1 MQPLAY
7 TTSIMSWHLLS
18 SAIRRIRESETR
30 LTPIDLNL
38 ETPSCVI
45 LGCTALEA
53 FANEISSLTSAF
65 LFNEKKDPRAR
76 YSTAAQREADRGM
89 AWHDCQAI
97 AQIKDDPKGSF
108 YDRYKALLRA
118 ASIEKPNCMQSLSY
132 LRDLRDAFVHFRAC
146 GVPIVED
153 SDGVIHYAQ
162 EPPKVFAHLQSYN
175 VNGRPVVAVGTGEVG
190 VEWILR
196 VSTNA
201 MAAWSLSL
209 ILEAIMHVLDLLPAG
224 EYRDFVLRRY
234 AARDKSFSTVF
245 EKGKTDVEGW
255 KNSLF
260 FAS

>member
-7 TTSIMSWHLLS
+7 TTSVMSWHLLS
-18 SAIRRIRESETR
+18 SAIRRIRESEDG

-38 ETPSCVI
+38 EAPSCAI
-45 LGCTALEA
+45 LCCIALEA
-53 FANEISSLTSAF
+53 FANEISSLISAF
-65 LFNEKKDPRAR
+65 LFNEEKDRRAR
-76 YSTAAQREADRGM
+76 YSTAAQREADIGM

-146 GVPIVED
+146 DVPIVQD
-153 SDGVIHYAQ
+153 SDGVIRYAQ

-175 VNGRPVVAVGTGEVG
+175 VNGWPVVAVGTGEVG
-190 VEWILR
+190 VEWTLR

-201 MAAWSLSL
+201 MAAWSLTL
-209 ILEAIMHVLDLLPAG
+209 ILEAILHVLDLLPAG
-224 EYRDFVLRRY
+224 RYRDFVLRRY
-234 AARDKSFSTVF
+234 ADRDVSFSTVF
-245 EKGKTDVEGW
+245 EKAKTDVEEWG
-255 KNSLF
+255 NSLF